1 MSEELQLLIE
11 KLVYGGDGWDMP
23 MEIPFLSPTCCQEK
37 KFARRLVPARK
48 S

>member
-11 KLVYGGDGWDMP
+11 KLVYGGDGSHM
-23 MEIPFLSPTCCQEK
+23 FCQEK
-37 KFARRLVPARK
+37 KFARKLPPARK